1 MDLGISGR
9 VALVAA
15 SSEGIGRAIARA
27 LAAEGAHV
35 AMCARREAPL
45 AEAAA
50 AIAKETGART
60 LGLAGDVTQ
69 DADVDRIV
77 ARTEEQLG
85 PVDIL
90 VANAAGPRPGRFDQL
105 PMAEWEHAFRLNL
118 RSAVLLSQKVVPSM
132 RRRRWGRIVNLAS
145 ISVKQ
150 PIDGLILSN
159 SLRAGVAGFS
169 KTLATECAPDN
180 VMVNVVCPGYTLT
193 ERLMDLTRVRAADA
207 GVSPE
212 KYLEQMEQ
220 TVPARRIGR
229 PEDIAGLVAFLC
241 SERASYITGTVIQ
254 VDGGLV
260 RGLL

>member
-15 SSEGIGRAIARA
+15 SSEGIGRAVARA

-35 AMCARREAPL
+35 ALCARREQPL
-45 AEAAA
+45 MEAAA

-60 LGLAGDVTQ
+60 LGVAGDVTRE
-69 DADVDRIV
+69 ADVDRIL
-77 ARTEEQLG
+77 ARIEQDFG

-105 PMAEWEHAFRLNL
+105 PMAEWESAFRMNL
-118 RSAVLLSQKVVPSM
+118 RSAVLLSQKVVPAM
-132 RRRRWGRIVNLAS
+132 RRRKWGRIVNLAS

-159 SLRAGVAGFS
+159 SMRAGVAGFS

-193 ERLMDLTRVRAADA
+193 GRLMDLARTRAADA
-207 GVSPE
+207 GVTTE
-212 KYLEQMEQ
+212 RFLEQMEQ
-220 TVPARRIGR
+220 SVPSRRIGR
-229 PEDIAGLVAFLC
+229 PEEIASLVAFLC
-241 SERASYITGTVIQ
+241 SERASYITGTVVQ

-260 RGLL
+260 RSLL